1 MNIDLEIILVTKPLS
16 HVFHFNTCPLG
27 SAVIHSFL
35 HLFDKYLLDTCCVL
49 GRVLDSE
56 FVAGNTPLPP
66 PWSSTVVAYSDPDTE
81 MKVWSQVALGTP
93 QHAVVINDWGGPLP
107 SEQAPE

>member
-35 HLFDKYLLDTCCVL
+35 YLFDDLDTCCVL
-49 GRVLDSE
+49 CRVLDSE
-56 FVAGNTPLPP
+56 FVAGNSTLPP
-66 PWSSTVVAYSDPDTE
+66 PWSSIIVVYSDPETE
-81 MKVWSQVALGTP
+81 MKVWSRVALGIP
-93 QHAVVINDWGGPLP
+93 QHVVVINDWGGPLP